1 MYEIMFKIMFYIS
14 FELLFVDV
22 LYRQCTG
29 GQEWQLVSDLSV
41 MVVCC
46 QTIVNMQYY
55 YTAPLKKNIRTVWLL
70 NTLTGSS
77 VFIRSL
83 RV

>member
-1 MYEIMFKIMFYIS
+1 M
-14 FELLFVDV
+14 
-22 LYRQCTG
+22 
-29 GQEWQLVSDLSV
+29 QLVSDLSV

-46 QTIVNMQYY
+46 QTIVNMQCY
-55 YTAPLKKNIRTVWLL
+55 YTAPLKKHIRTVWLL

-77 VFIRSL
+77 VFILSL